1 MNPAGRQHGMYDEA
15 GDTSEEILANRLAL
29 VGRQC

>member
-15 GDTSEEILANRLAL
+15 GDTSEEILAKHLAL
-29 VGRQC
+29 TGRQC